1 MRLVRPAPAIED
13 DGEEDDEDI
22 DETLAERLM
31 GRSIFT
37 TTKHYLYLTDRSMI
51 LSEMFNYFLT
61 VFLKHGVGR
70 YIIVF
75 LFKIK
80 IITLDPEYVLYNV
93 VLLY

>member
-61 VFLKHGVGR
+61 VF
-70 YIIVF
+70 
-75 LFKIK
+75 
-80 IITLDPEYVLYNV
+80 
-93 VLLY
+93 